1 MTSLSSI
8 QLRMKEKNACPDKSL
23 VWKREFK
30 TMTCG
35 ILRYAPWVYRDEIK
49 EIEYMLV
56 YFLFSL
62 CTFSY
67 YGWLQGL
74 WNIWEWTWRVINS
87 NSTFTFFC
95 SISQSSLS
103 FTSTRPFLIL
113 TISLLPLTLVGKQ
126 NLHWFP
132 RILCHSRR
140 TRGFSMDFIMIFIS
154 RTKSCSAKSKR
165 GNKVIKY
172 DQLSW

>member
-8 QLRMKEKNACPDKSL
+8 QLRMKEKNACPDKGL
-23 VWKREFK
+23 AWKREFK
-30 TMTCG
+30 TMTCDFTICTLSISRWNKG
-35 ILRYAPWVYRDEIK
+35 NWIYAG
-49 EIEYMLV
+49 L
-56 YFLFSL
+56 FSFSL

-95 SISQSSLS
+95 SISQSALS

-113 TISLLPLTLVGKQ
+113 TINLLPLTLVGKQ

-132 RILCHSRR
+132 RIICYISS
-140 TRGFSMDFIMIFIS
+140 FSPSLFAL
-154 RTKSCSAKSKR
+154 KKGVPSKCR
-165 GNKVIKY
+165 
-172 DQLSW
+172 L